1 MIRLENVLKISLQD
15 VLKTSWRCLE
25 DVFQD
30 VLKTFWR
37 RLQNVLKTSWQ
48 DVLKTFW
55 RRINWSWPR
64 RLEDALWRR
73 KVKANISV
81 LIKTSWRRPEDVFW
95 RGRWNTSS
103 RCLQDVFMFAGPWLR
118 TCFNAQKLMQT
129 VVIDAF
135 IYLFIF
141 SIWVF
146 FHEHSLFT
154 GQQGKGW
161 VPI

>member
-1 MIRLENVLKISLQD
+1 MKAFLRRLDD
-15 VLKTSWRCLE
+15 VLKLS
-25 DVFQD
+25 
-30 VLKTFWR
+30 WR

-55 RRINWSWPR
+55 RRIYWSWPR
-64 RLEDALWRR
+64 RLEYALWRR
-73 KVKANISV
+73 KVKANILV
-81 LIKTSWRRPEDVFW
+81 LIKTSWRRLEDVFW

-135 IYLFIF
+135 IYLFFYLFILSGF
-141 SIWVF
+141 SFTNIHYSRDSRGRGGYLF
-146 FHEHSLFT
+146 NFSLPLQPASRT
-154 GQQGKGW
+154 LRH
-161 VPI
+161 